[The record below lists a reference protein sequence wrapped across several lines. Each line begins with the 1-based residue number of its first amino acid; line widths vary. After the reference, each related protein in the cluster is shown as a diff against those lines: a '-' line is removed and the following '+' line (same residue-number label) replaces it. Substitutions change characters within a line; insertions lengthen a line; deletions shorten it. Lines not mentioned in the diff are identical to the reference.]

1 MASLIGFLPEGTSR
15 RRLVEETA
23 YFALRPRTF
32 VVFGA
37 ITLIATLLRTVRW
50 DLVSTV
56 DAVIFLSVSLLI
68 YIIGGVVG
76 NVLLRRISRRVLP
89 LAAGLLWSAIAA
101 TRRIAELLVVGTV
114 EAVGVEVS
122 PFPII
127 LAIASTLVWVILIA
141 GLQAVNV
148 LRRQTLNEVE
158 ANIRRLRELSDERWV
173 QLEDERITMAR
184 WIRRTVT
191 PTLDQLSALIASTR
205 IQWQEPGFVKHV
217 GEIAESSR
225 ELVRQASHSM
235 TRLEGRADVLN
246 VKAQVVLDESPRNRP
261 TLVVQEVRI
270 APLSSALV
278 GLAVLGFSIPALRPV
293 SLLALAVGLPVAFA
307 VLWLLQLAVEP
318 IHKRTGTPRIVGVL
332 VANFIAVLVAL
343 IAADSAA
350 RWFKAQW
357 FPDTTATPFIL
368 PFVEPGFVVVLMVAS
383 LIVTTGAA
391 LVVAD
396 AQVWAQAEV
405 RLKVTRTELDLLDRD
420 ITRQYEQMCAQST
433 AMLHGPIQGRLA
445 TIAMTLRFEGH
456 TVSRETI
463 ESCRAMLD
471 ACKADLVRVAEDPF
485 CEHRCVD
492 EVLEGLRAQW
502 SGLLVISWELDP
514 TTKMRLDGNASLLRT
529 LETLI
534 ADLASNSSRHGSA
547 HRLQLA
553 LTPDADGIRI
563 VARDD
568 GKGPELPVTL
578 GMGLSDAQERT
589 SQIEMDAD
597 GWCKVNAHLSLS

>member
-1 MASLIGFLPEGTSR
+1 MASVIGFLPEGTSR

-37 ITLIATLLRTVRW
+37 VTLIATLLRTVRW
-50 DLVSTV
+50 DLGSAV
-56 DAVIFLSVSLLI
+56 DGVIFLSVSLLI
-68 YIIGGVVG
+68 YIFGGVVG
-76 NVLLRRISRRVLP
+76 NVMLRRISRRVLP
-89 LAAGLLWSAIAA
+89 LAAVFLWSSIAA
-101 TRRIAELLVVGTV
+101 TRRIAELLVVGTLD
-114 EAVGVEVS
+114 AAGVEVS

-158 ANIRRLRELSDERWV
+158 ANIRRLRDLSDERWV
-173 QLEDERITMAR
+173 NLEDERITMAR

-191 PTLDQLSALIASTR
+191 PTLDQLSAVIASDR
-205 IQWQEPGFVKHV
+205 IQWQEPGFAKQV

-235 TRLEGRADVLN
+235 TRLEGRADALS
-246 VKAQVVLDESPRNRP
+246 VKAQGVLDESPLHRP
-261 TLVVQEVRI
+261 ALVVQEVRI
-270 APLSSALV
+270 APVSSALV
-278 GLAVLGFSIPALRPV
+278 GLAVLGLSAPALRPV
-293 SLLALAVGLPVAFA
+293 SILALAVGLPVAFA
-307 VLWLLQLAVEP
+307 VLLLLQLVAEP
-318 IHKRTGTPRIVGVL
+318 IHKRTGIPRIVGVL

-357 FPDTTATPFIL
+357 FPDATATPFIL
-368 PFVEPGFVVVLMVAS
+368 PFVEPGFVVVLMVAA

-396 AQVWAQAEV
+396 AQVWAQAEE
-405 RLKVTRTELDLLDRD
+405 RLKATRADLVKLDQDM
-420 ITRQYEQMCAQST
+420 TRQYEQMCAQST

-445 TIAMTLRFEGH
+445 TIAMTLRFEGNV
-456 TVSRETI
+456 VSRETI
-463 ESCRAMLD
+463 ESCSAMLD

-485 CEHRCVD
+485 REHRCVD
-492 EVLEGLRAQW
+492 GVLEGLRAQW
-502 SGLLVISWELDP
+502 SGLLAISWELDP
-514 TTKMRLDGNASLLRT
+514 TTKLWLDGNAHFLRSF
-529 LETLI
+529 ETRI
-534 ADLASNSSRHGSA
+534 ADLASNASRHGA
-547 HRLQLA
+547 ARQMQLTI
-553 LTPDADGIRI
+553 TPDENGIWV

-578 GMGLSDAQERT
+578 GMGLDDAQERT

-597 GWCKVNAHLSLS
+597 GWCKVTAHLSLS